1 MLNEHRCTLYRTL
14 NVSQFKSSGQSMLP
28 NRANYLLIL
37 LHMREANLPYLPQ
50 GGYVFAD
57 VYLLAKYFKFV
68 NRFQ

>member
-14 NVSQFKSSGQSMLP
+14 NVSQFKSSGHSMLP
-28 NRANYLLIL
+28 NRANYPLIL
-37 LHMREANLPYLPQ
+37 LHMREADLPYLHQ